1 MTSRRSFLGT
11 LASLAGTAALP
22 TAATAPGRV
31 PPATPIS
38 CNQYTW
44 LTFFGREKRDWF
56 ADLDASLAEY
66 RQSGLTA
73 FEPSFGSLDEVKRL
87 APLLKKHGLT
97 MPSFYTNSTLHTAE
111 DAAKTI
117 PMVLAI
123 ADAARPLGAK
133 IVVTNPNPIKWGSD
147 EAKSDT
153 QLAEQAK
160 NLDRLGAELRKRG
173 MTLAYHTHAPEM
185 HHAAREF
192 HHSLLGTDPKNV
204 ALCLDAH
211 WVYRGADNS
220 QVALFDLVKL
230 YGKRVVELHLRQS
243 KGGIWQE
250 TFDEGDIDYPRL
262 ARELAAQNVRP
273 LLVLEQCLE
282 KDSPKSMDA
291 AAAQKINLAYARK
304 VFGG

>member
-11 LASLAGTAALP
+11 LAGWAGTAALP
-22 TAATAPGRV
+22 ASAFHSAAAS
-31 PPATPIS
+31 PIS
-38 CNQYTW
+38 CNQYAW
-44 LTFFGREKRDWF
+44 HTFFQREGRNWS

-66 RQSGLTA
+66 RKSGLTA
-73 FEPSFGSLDEVKRL
+73 FEPSFSSVEDVRKLTP
-87 APLLKKHGLT
+87 ALKKHGLT
-97 MPSFYTNSTLHTAE
+97 MPSFYVNSSLHEAEEGAKSIQNVLATA
-111 DAAKTI
+111 DAAK
-117 PMVLAI
+117 
-123 ADAARPLGAK
+123 PLGAR

-147 EAKSDT
+147 EAKSDA

-204 ALCLDAH
+204 TLCLDTH

-220 QVALFDLVKL
+220 QVALFDIVKL

-250 TFDEGDIDYPRL
+250 TFGEGDIDYPRV
-262 ARELAAQNVRP
+262 ARELAEQNVKP

-282 KDSPKSMDA
+282 KDSPKSMDVVA
-291 AAAQKINLAYARK
+291 AHQVDLAYARR
-304 VFGG
+304 VFGV